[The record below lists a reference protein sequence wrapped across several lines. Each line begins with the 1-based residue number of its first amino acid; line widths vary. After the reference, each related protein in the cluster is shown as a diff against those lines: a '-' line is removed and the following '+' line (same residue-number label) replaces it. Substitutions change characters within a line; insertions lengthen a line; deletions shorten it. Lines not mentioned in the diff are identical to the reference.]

1 MSRTNLN
8 SECDDLEVLI
18 NDLIIGKETCE
29 TEDFNFTQEDAIE
42 YLQSYL
48 QELKEINNQIQKQG
62 NTSELLKSVYNKYTE
77 FWLFGVK
84 FSVNGLPRIIG
95 GLMHYPNSV

>member
-29 TEDFNFTQEDAIE
+29 TEDLNFTQEDAIE
-42 YLQSYL
+42 YL
-48 QELKEINNQIQKQG
+48 

-77 FWLFGVK
+77 LWLFGVK